1 MYTLYLCKQE
11 GVGEN
16 STPLLHVLIDVGKK
30 SIPNRRA
37 SSVALLIPSEVYDG
51 NNCWALAIVVLT
63 DAIKWTQD
71 KTNK

>member
-1 MYTLYLCKQE
+1 MRENSILLLTVLTD
-11 GVGEN
+11 VGE
-16 STPLLHVLIDVGKK
+16 K

-51 NNCWALAIVVLT
+51 SNCWALAIVVLT
-63 DAIKWTQD
+63 DAIKWTPD